1 MVPTPMNPTC
11 VMRGAPVLIAGH
23 VSGYYKDLKPKECE
37 ADRMSKSLVVT
48 GASRGIGAATAR
60 LAAREGWQVCVNY
73 NSHGDEAEAV
83 AGEIRAAGGTAI
95 AMKADMASETDIVA
109 LFRRCDAELAPLGG
123 LVNNAGFLGGESRVD
138 AFDAAAMRRLWDVN
152 VVSYFL
158 CAREAIRRMSTRH
171 GGSGGGIVN
180 ISSMSADNGGM
191 AHRVHYATTNGAR
204 TTFTYGLAK
213 EVGPEGIRVNGI
225 MPGIIDTH
233 FNDGFD
239 NEGRNRRMTPIIPLR
254 RVGSGEDIART
265 ALWLLSEESGFL
277 NGAVLKVHG
286 GQF

>member
-1 MVPTPMNPTC
+1 
-11 VMRGAPVLIAGH
+11 
-23 VSGYYKDLKPKECE
+23 
-37 ADRMSKSLVVT
+37 MSKSLIVT

-60 LAAREGWQVCVNY
+60 LAAQAGWQVCVNY
-73 NSHGDEAEAV
+73 NSHADEADAV
-83 AGEIRAAGGTAI
+83 VKDIRAAGGVAI
-95 AMKADMASETDIVA
+95 AIKADMASENDIVA
-109 LFRRCDAELAPLGG
+109 MFRRCDRELEPLGG

-138 AFDAAAMRRLWDVN
+138 EFDTAAMRRLWDVN

-158 CAREAIRRMSTRH
+158 CAREAIRRMSTQR
-171 GGSGGGIVN
+171 GGRGGAIVN
-180 ISSMSADNGGM
+180 MSSMSADNGGM
-191 AHRVHYATTNGAR
+191 AQRVHYATTNGAR

-239 NEGRNRRMTPIIPLR
+239 NEGRNRRFAPIIPLR
-254 RVGSGEDIART
+254 RVGSGDDIAR
-265 ALWLLSEESGFL
+265 AAVWLLSDDAGFL
-277 NGAVLKVHG
+277 TGAVVKIHG